1 MGFDPIAAAEI
12 LKKKSIPP
20 PPPEE
25 RYWSLV
31 PASATD
37 LH

>member
-20 PPPEE
+20 PEE